1 MAYVDFPADEKGI
14 KQRKK
19 FWMSDDGLMLIRG
32 WRRQGVPVAKIATD
46 YIGISGRAFQKW
58 REESPRMQES
68 VLAAKEVSNL
78 SVEEALWKRATGYD
92 YWEET
97 YELIEGELILS
108 KKTKKHMPPDIKA
121 IMHYLY
127 NRMPNRWRSIQ
138 EPLEST
144 QYVDTVRNILVAM
157 QEVSV
162 KGTPQTVEL
171 VEDDNGEF
179 GVVTEDA
186 MVDNAVGNAMEDMS
200 NA

>member
-1 MAYVDFPADEKGI
+1 MAYVDFPIDEKGI

-19 FWMSDDGLMLIRG
+19 FWMSEDGLTLIRG
-32 WRRQGVPVAKIATD
+32 WRRQGIPVAKIATD

-68 VLAAKEVSNL
+68 VLVAKEVSQL

-97 YELIEGELILS
+97 HELVEGQLVLT
-108 KKTKKHMPPDIKA
+108 KKTKKHMPPDVKA

-127 NRMPNRWRSIQ
+127 NRMPNRWRAIQ

-144 QYVDTVRNILVAM
+144 QYVETVRNILVAM

-162 KGTPQTVEL
+162 QGAPKTVEL
-171 VEDDNGEF
+171 VE
-179 GVVTEDA
+179 EDA
-186 MVDNAVGNAMEDMS
+186 DGTFIQTEGIIDA
-200 NA
+200 

>member
-1 MAYVDFPADEKGI
+1 MAYVDFPTDEKGI

-19 FWMSDDGLMLIRG
+19 FWMSEDGLTLIRG

-68 VLAAKEVSNL
+68 VLAAKEVSQL
-78 SVEEALWKRATGYD
+78 SVEEALWRRATGYD

-97 YELIEGELILS
+97 HEMVEGQLVLV
-108 KKTKKHMPPDIKA
+108 KKVKKHIPPDVKA

-127 NRMPNRWRSIQ
+127 NRLPNRWRALQ

-179 GVVTEDA
+179 GVVAEDIP
-186 MVDNAVGNAMEDMS
+186 NA
-200 NA
+200 